1 MVNWIQY
8 LQDLGLQYAP
18 KVAGAIITLVLG
30 LWIASLVASF
40 AERQMKKRKVDAS
53 LRKFLR
59 SLLSI
64 GLKVLVV
71 ITAISVQGI
80 EMTSFIAII
89 ATAGL
94 AVGFALQGSLAN
106 FAGGVLI
113 ILFKPFKVDD
123 YIEAQGYGGTVSEIQ
138 IFNTI
143 LKTPDNKTVI
153 IPNGGLANGSV
164 VNYSTEPT
172 RRVDMTFGISYG
184 SDLKKAKK
192 ILTDMVAKDER
203 VLKEPEPKVL
213 VSGLADNSVN
223 LAVRAWSKKEDYW
236 DIFFE
241 AQQKVK
247 EEFDKAGIEIPF
259 PQVQIHNTSR

>member
-1 MVNWIQY
+1 MDWIQY
-8 LQDLGLQYAP
+8 GQDMALQYAP
-18 KVAGAIITLVLG
+18 KLAGAIVTLILG
-30 LWIASLVASF
+30 LWIASLIASF
-40 AERQMKKRKVDAS
+40 AERQMKKRRVDAS

-59 SLLSI
+59 SLLGI
-64 GLKVLVV
+64 TLKVLVV
-71 ITAISVQGI
+71 ITAISVLGV

-89 ATAGL
+89 AAAGL

-164 VNYSTEPT
+164 VNYSTEST

-184 SDLKKAKK
+184 SDMKKAKK
-192 ILTDMVAKDER
+192 ILTEMVEKDSR
-203 VLKEPEPKVL
+203 VLEDPAPQVL
-213 VSGLADNSVN
+213 VSSLGDNAVN
-223 LAVRAWSKKEDYW
+223 LTVRAWSKREDYW

-241 AQQKVK
+241 MQQNVK
-247 EEFDKAGIEIPF
+247 EKFDKAGIEIPF
-259 PQVQIHNTSR
+259 PQVQIHSEK